1 MRYYALP
8 TKTYKYYEKDTC
20 YNTMIDLHLH
30 LDGSM
35 PIDTARKLAAEQ
47 GIPVPATREELRQV
61 MSVMRDCK
69 DLNDYLARFQLACS
83 LLHVREAISECIH
96 DLMEELHQQGLQYAE
111 VRFAPQK
118 SCLQGLTQYEVT
130 EIALQ
135 ALKDSPIPCGL
146 ILSMMRGDD
155 THEAN
160 KETIEVAKAFHGKGV
175 VAIDLA
181 GSESLYPTHNFVEEF
196 ALVREAGMPLIV
208 HAGEAAGAESVR
220 EAVEAGAVRIGHGVR
235 SLEDPEVVQ
244 LLVDKRVMLELCPT
258 SNLQTGIFPSY
269 EAYPIRQLMEAGVR
283 VCVNTDNMTVS
294 DTTLAKEWQHLI
306 EAAQLTKE
314 EVRAILLD
322 TIDATFAP
330 EKTKEQLRKAVP

>member
-1 MRYYALP
+1 
-8 TKTYKYYEKDTC
+8 
-20 YNTMIDLHLH
+20 MIDLHLH
-30 LDGSM
+30 LDGSI
-35 PIDTARKLAAEQ
+35 PIDTARKLAAAQ
-47 GIPVPATREELRQV
+47 GIPVPETREALKRE
-61 MSVMRDCK
+61 MSVMHDCK
-69 DLNDYLARFQLACS
+69 NLNDYLARFQLACS
-83 LLHVREAISECIH
+83 LLHVREAISESIH
-96 DLMEELHQQGLQYAE
+96 DLMNELHQQGLLYAE

-118 SCLQGLTQYEVT
+118 SCLQGLTQREVT
-130 EIALQ
+130 EVALE

-160 KETIEVAKAFHGKGV
+160 KETIEVAKTFYGKGV

-181 GSESLYPTHNFVEEF
+181 GSESLYPTHKFAEEF
-196 ALVREAGMPLIV
+196 ALVREAGIPLIV

-220 EAVEAGAVRIGHGVR
+220 AAVEAGAVRIGHGVR

-244 LLVDKRVMLELCPT
+244 LLVERKVMLELCPT

-269 EAYPIRQLMEAGVR
+269 EAYPIRKLMDAGVR

-306 EAAQLTKE
+306 EAAKLTQE

-322 TIDATFAP
+322 TVEATFAP
-330 EKTKEQLRKAVP
+330 KKTKEQLRKAVL